1 MIKAYND
8 PRGKLL
14 MLGVDYHSSTYCHV
28 VETMY
33 WNRMLKNDPN
43 AKYLP
48 LNRENLG
55 AYWDSL
61 GCLKRGFI
69 GCAECRLFSIRDF
82 VDTLF
87 VAVIGDPDRWSK

>member
-14 MLGVDYHSSTYCHV
+14 MIGVDYQSSTYCHV

-33 WNRMLKNDPN
+33 WDRLLKKHPN
-43 AKYLP
+43 AKFLS
-48 LNRENLG
+48 LNREKLG
-55 AYWDSL
+55 AYWDSIQRL
-61 GCLKRGFI
+61 EPGFI
-69 GCAECRLFSIRDF
+69 GYAECRLFYIRDF

-87 VAVIGDPDRWSK
+87 AAVVDDPDRWT